1 MKKPGLLVIFILMMY
16 SVAFAQD
23 QKFNLPKKRVHEKAI
38 LGFDNK
44 PEKEVYDIQLYAD
57 SLIYRSNGS
66 FESYRYEK
74 IKYIDVNDGSYAG
87 LGAGVGAGIM
97 LISSLFSILQVS
109 SDPDSSLRNDAGLRV
124 AGFTLGGAGFGALI
138 GFAFPKRQTYYL
150 HY

>member
-1 MKKPGLLVIFILMMY
+1 MKKLFAIALLLFLPGEFFGQGRDL
-16 SVAFAQD
+16 
-23 QKFNLPKKRVHEKAI
+23 NLPPEKNYKEAI
-38 LGFDNK
+38 LGFENK
-44 PEKEVYDIQLYAD
+44 EKKQVYSIELFAD